1 MARAFVRVSFFF
13 ACALASCRPA
23 RNGGGWRLSAG
34 SGMLGPR
41 GFCRREADG
50 FQRFEGGAA

>member
-1 MARAFVRVSFFF
+1 MARAFVRVSFF
-13 ACALASCRPA
+13 AGRLHPAVSLETAGMASFGWK
-23 RNGGGWRLSAG
+23 RNV
-34 SGMLGPR
+34 GPR